1 MKGDQPWENM
11 QAMKMGYKYVG
22 KLHRVDNIFEKKPNV
37 YFQNYKKDTPI
48 MTNLFPYS
56 KHRAD
61 TAT

>member
-1 MKGDQPWENM
+1 M